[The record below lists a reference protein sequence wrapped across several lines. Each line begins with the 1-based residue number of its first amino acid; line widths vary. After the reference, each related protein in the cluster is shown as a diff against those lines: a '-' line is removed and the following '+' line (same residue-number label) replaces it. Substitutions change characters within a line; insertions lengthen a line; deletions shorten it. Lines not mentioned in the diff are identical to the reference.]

1 VKPNLY
7 LLVDTSSLAHRALH
21 TVGDLTH
28 PDDPEQYTGVLYQLW
43 KTCSA
48 VSTQFRT
55 RNLVFCF
62 DSKESKRRE
71 SYPTYKSQR
80 LADRAKE
87 SVDFQAKRQ
96 GMYDQMKVLPKLLHQ
111 MGAKNIYGQTG
122 YEADDLIAST
132 IKWNPDKD
140 FVIIGKDKDLY
151 QLLAANVKM
160 YDVTKEVFYT
170 EENFRQEWGIAPA
183 QWASVKA
190 WAGCT
195 SDSVDGLPGV
205 GEKTAIK
212 FLTGKLPQ
220 ENKKYALFVE
230 NIALYNKNIPIVRLP
245 LEGTNPIT
253 LVEQEQMIDW
263 SILARF
269 IGSQASIF
277 DGVDFD

>member
-1 VKPNLY
+1 MKHNLY
-7 LLVDTSSLAHRALH
+7 LLVDTSSLSHRALH
-21 TVGDLTH
+21 TVGDLCH
-28 PDDPEQYTGVLYQLW
+28 PDDPDQYTGVLYQLW

-62 DSKESKRRE
+62 DSKVSKRRE
-71 SYPTYKSQR
+71 LYPTYKSKRQE
-80 LADRAKE
+80 DRAKE
-87 SVDFQAKRQ
+87 SIDFQAKRQ
-96 GMYDQMKVLPKLLHQ
+96 GMYDQMKVLPDLLRQ
-111 MGAKNIYGQTG
+111 MGVANFYGQTG
-122 YEADDLIAST
+122 CEADDIIASV

-151 QLLAANVKM
+151 QLLAANVRM
-160 YDVTKEVFYT
+160 YDVTKESFYT
-170 EENFRQEWGIAPA
+170 EENFRSEWGIAPC

-212 FLTGKLPQ
+212 WITGKLAE

-230 NIALYNKNIPIVRLP
+230 NIALYNRNVPVVRLP

-253 LVEQEQMIDW
+253 LVEQERMIDW
-263 SILARF
+263 SILAKF
-269 IGSQASIF
+269 IGSTSSIF
-277 DGVDFD
+277 DGVDLD